1 MGRESK
7 VRILVPNFTIDV
19 ALKMWAEVCQN
30 MEFLSVQCYA
40 WTEYK
45 FTCVC
50 VCAFVNSTLCGKSYV
65 GDGHCGECLHCGE
78 NIVSPQ

>member
-1 MGRESK
+1 MLTLYPICASSFCLFNAMHG
-7 VRILVPNFTIDV
+7 
-19 ALKMWAEVCQN
+19 QN
-30 MEFLSVQCYA
+30 INLP
-40 WTEYK
+40 
-45 FTCVC
+45 VC

>member
-1 MGRESK
+1 MHARSSQGYRDTECLCSF
-7 VRILVPNFTIDV
+7 NFV
-19 ALKMWAEVCQN
+19 ATDLRQ
-30 MEFLSVQCYA
+30 S
-40 WTEYK
+40 
-45 FTCVC
+45 VC

>member
-1 MGRESK
+1 MY
-7 VRILVPNFTIDV
+7 
-19 ALKMWAEVCQN
+19 VC
-30 MEFLSVQCYA
+30 MRMYVCVCVCVCVCVYVCVCV
-40 WTEYK
+40 
-45 FTCVC
+45 CVC